1 MVPRAQSC
9 LDCFKGS
16 LEVCELDD
24 IGFSGDIFTWRN
36 KQTTGNTHIRE
47 RLDRAV
53 ANARW
58 RMKFPLMHVKNGDP
72 YHSDHRPVVLSTEMI
87 QRGGGGG
94 CGFKFEASWIKEEG
108 CRKII
113 EEAWALREGVGCC
126 LGESLRGVA
135 ASLKDWS
142 VNVWEIL
149 KNV

>member
-1 MVPRAQSC
+1 MQTHRQLQAHHACSFPSVIIPRLKTNQLNWNFTGA
-9 LDCFKGS
+9 

-24 IGFSGDIFTWRN
+24 LGFSGDIFTWRN

-108 CRKII
+108 C
-113 EEAWALREGVGCC
+113 
-126 LGESLRGVA
+126 
-135 ASLKDWS
+135 
-142 VNVWEIL
+142 
-149 KNV
+149 